1 MKLYDTASMTPADCD
16 PYPFKKS
23 RPIPGCTSARTLS
36 RHFWD
41 AKIMRSLQCVVE
53 NAARLSSTPSS
64 VLQNGKKLLTSGS
77 SGVVSSSNTQYGF
90 PLILKTSGTRSGKKD
105 LWNEYFVGITTNKLR
120 PLTPCF
126 EFVYA
131 HYSSTLAVE
140 NITGRTLYE
149 WIATDS
155 ISTRQ
160 FLGVFAQLL
169 LSLEVAQRECGFTHF
184 DLHVKNIL
192 VRDHQPDQP
201 VVSIDGYTFDADCL
215 SPCIVD
221 FGNSAVAAR
230 LDGFLGRGCFP
241 EHGMYPF
248 LVAGADIFK
257 LMTTLLANLKYLGT
271 NSRIRHFIT
280 YCIQEFYGSAALH
293 EFPYRVLDCPKELF
307 DSFYNCTTTTIAY
320 HTPRMLMMFLHKNK
334 STVCR
339 ILGITNYP
347 WTRRAAVATATTT
360 DNDACLRSLFCIDM
374 PTVTVPRTTPPPPP
388 PSEMDPDFLVSKKN
402 IPVMIHENRSAIVSY
417 LEPEDKWR
425 RLLMATTAPPR
436 VARIQRA
443 YATLSAYLVWLDTPA
458 AKRCS

>member
-1 MKLYDTASMTPADCD
+1 MTLTDCD

-23 RPIPGCTSARTLS
+23 RPIPGCASARTLS
-36 RHFWD
+36 HRFWD
-41 AKIMRSLQCVVE
+41 ATIMRSLQCVVE

-77 SGVVSSSNTQYGF
+77 SGVVSSSTTRYGF
-90 PLILKTSGTRSGKKD
+90 PLIIKTSGTRSGKKD
-105 LWNEYFVGITTNKLR
+105 LRNEYFVGITTNKLR

-184 DLHVKNIL
+184 DLHVNNVL
-192 VRDHQPDQP
+192 VRDHQLDQP
-201 VVSIDGYTFDADCL
+201 VLSIDGYAFDADCL

-221 FGNSAVAAR
+221 FGNSTVAHR
-230 LDGFLGRGCFP
+230 DGFIGRGCFP

-248 LVAGADIFK
+248 MVAGADIFK
-257 LMTTLLANLKYLGT
+257 LMTCLLANLKYLGT
-271 NSRIRHFIT
+271 NSRIRDFIT

-307 DSFYNCTTTTIAY
+307 DSFYNCTTTTVAY
-320 HTPRMLMMFLHKNK
+320 HTPRMLMMFLHTNK

-339 ILGITNYP
+339 ILGLTKYP
-347 WTRRAAVATATTT
+347 WSRRAAVATTTT
-360 DNDACLRSLFCIDM
+360 TNNDACLRSLFCIDVQS
-374 PTVTVPRTTPPPPP
+374 PIIRTTPPSPPC
-388 PSEMDPDFLVSKKN
+388 EIDPDFLASKRN
-402 IPVMIHENRSAIVSY
+402 IPVTTPANRSAIVSY
-417 LEPEDKWR
+417 LDSEDKWQ
-425 RLLMATTAPPR
+425 RLLMTTTAPPR
-436 VARIQRA
+436 VVRIQRA
-443 YATLSAYLVWLDTPA
+443 YATLSAYLVWLDTPST
-458 AKRCS
+458 KRCS

>member
-1 MKLYDTASMTPADCD
+1 MTLTDCD

-23 RPIPGCTSARTLS
+23 RPIPGCASARTLS
-36 RHFWD
+36 RRFWD

-53 NAARLSSTPSS
+53 NTARLSSAPSS
-64 VLQNGKKLLTSGS
+64 VLQNGRKLLTSGS
-77 SGVVSSSNTQYGF
+77 SGVVSSSTTRYGF

-105 LWNEYFVGITTNKLR
+105 LRNEYFVGISTNKLR

-140 NITGRTLYE
+140 NITGRTLYQ

-169 LSLEVAQRECGFTHF
+169 LSLEVAQRQCGFTHF
-184 DLHVKNIL
+184 DLHVNNVL
-192 VRDHQPDQP
+192 LRDHQLDQP
-201 VVSIDGYTFDADCL
+201 VLTIDGYAFDPDCL

-221 FGNSAVAAR
+221 FGNSTVAHR
-230 LDGFLGRGCFP
+230 DGFIGRGSFP

-257 LMTTLLANLKYLGT
+257 LMTCLLANLKYLGT
-271 NSRIRHFIT
+271 NTRIRDFIT
-280 YCIQEFYGSAALH
+280 YCIQEFYGSALH

-307 DSFYNCTTTTIAY
+307 DSFYNCTTTTVAY
-320 HTPRMLMMFLHKNK
+320 HTPRMLMMFLHTNK
-334 STVCR
+334 STVCK
-339 ILGITNYP
+339 ILGITKYP
-347 WTRRAAVATATTT
+347 WTRRAAAAPSATTT
-360 DNDACLRSLFCIDM
+360 DDDACLRSLFCID
-374 PTVTVPRTTPPPPP
+374 VPPEAAIPASPLQP
-388 PSEMDPDFLVSKKN
+388 EIDPDFITSKKN
-402 IPVMIHENRSAIVSY
+402 IPVMTPANRSAIVSY
-417 LEPEDKWR
+417 LEPEDKWQ
-425 RLLMATTAPPR
+425 RLLMAITAPPR
-436 VARIQRA
+436 VVRIQRA
-443 YATLSAYLVWLDTPA
+443 YATLSAYLVWLD